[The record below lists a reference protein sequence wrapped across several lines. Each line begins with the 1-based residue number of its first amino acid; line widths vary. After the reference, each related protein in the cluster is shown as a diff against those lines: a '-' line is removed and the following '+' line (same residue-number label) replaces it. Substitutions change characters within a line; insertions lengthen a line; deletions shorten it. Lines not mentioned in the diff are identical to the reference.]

1 MNTSTRPMG
10 TARSSDTAGT
20 VTLVLGVLFSV
31 SVALTYVLS
40 LSDVVDPP
48 NWTRGIA
55 LAGLPIGLA
64 GVPIAYTFAR
74 HGSGR
79 DRARLGVAIAL
90 VGLVAF
96 VALVLAL
103 G

>member
-1 MNTSTRPMG
+1 MNTSTHPVG

-20 VTLVLGVLFSV
+20 VTLVLGMLFSV
-31 SVALTYVLS
+31 SVVLAYVLS

-48 NWTRGIA
+48 NWARAIA
-55 LAGLPIGLA
+55 LAGLPIGL
-64 GVPIAYTFAR
+64 GGIPVAYAFAR
-74 HGSGR
+74 PGSGR

-96 VALVLAL
+96 VALVVAL

>member
-1 MNTSTRPMG
+1 MNTSTRPVG

-20 VTLVLGVLFSV
+20 VTLVLGVLFSL
-31 SVALTYVLS
+31 SVVLTYVLS

-48 NWTRGIA
+48 NWARAVA
-55 LAGLPIGLA
+55 LAGLPIGLGGIPVAYAFTQHRA
-64 GVPIAYTFAR
+64 GRDPAR
-74 HGSGR
+74 HGG
-79 DRARLGVAIAL
+79 AVAL

-96 VALVLAL
+96 VALVVAL